1 MCWDCLF
8 LDHVVSITK
17 SIMDSC
23 VAPGLGSPTGIQ
35 MEPSLYPEEGLLFG
49 HQDRL
54 RCEVSSSG
62 LVFPSAV
69 GFHLEFQSLSNGTEQ
84 WKLRAGL
91 SSPVQTQCA
100 DCRIR
105 KQCDP
110 FLMCRFVLPAVPLVA
125 CLFSPSI
132 LYGRVG
138 AELSPRTQ
146 AQL

>member
-1 MCWDCLF
+1 MCWDGLF

-105 KQCDP
+105 KQCAP

-125 CLFSPSI
+125 
-132 LYGRVG
+132 
-138 AELSPRTQ
+138 
-146 AQL
+146 